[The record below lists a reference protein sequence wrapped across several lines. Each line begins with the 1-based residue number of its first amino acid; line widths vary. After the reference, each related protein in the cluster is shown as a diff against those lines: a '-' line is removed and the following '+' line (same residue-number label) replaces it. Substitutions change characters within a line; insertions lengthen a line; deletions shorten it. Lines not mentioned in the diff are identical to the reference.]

1 MMVPRATSPYGMEL
15 LHSRFPPGA
24 TAFRKPGAIASE
36 CHEKRQTIESR
47 TALREL
53 RRGHQ
58 SPMIHDLS
66 AEHHPVSSLFPDVN
80 HRTLAGYQLSPKQVD
95 FFHEYGY
102 LTGVGLPSLG
112 QVVAPAQEPPR
123 LLALHRS
130 QPSLAGSAHHRA
142 SRRYDRYQCG
152 SERGTAT

>member
-58 SPMIHDLS
+58 SRMIHDLS

-80 HRTLAGYQLSPKQVD
+80 HRTLAGYQLHPKQVRS
-95 FFHEYGY
+95 EERR
-102 LTGVGLPSLG
+102 VGKG
-112 QVVAPAQEPPR
+112 GR
-123 LLALHRS
+123 GR
-130 QPSLAGSAHHRA
+130 GGA
-142 SRRYDRYQCG
+142 SV
-152 SERGTAT
+152 